1 VKNNEKRE
9 NETENAEWR
18 ISWDKNLNNFTI
30 EYRRS
35 VALITAVKY
44 FLFSPLEV
52 SIEPEIYQ
60 LY

>member
-44 FLFSPLEV
+44 FLFSPLKV